1 MSANARTLRRHSR
14 ARRLATLL
22 ATVVELEA
30 KATDDCLE
38 LLDLL
43 MVTEL
48 LGKAERESVKEKA
61 RRHPRLARASAKLAT
76 AVEVLLGRRQR
87 RWRGARA

>member
-1 MSANARTLRRHSR
+1 VT
-14 ARRLATLL
+14 
-22 ATVVELEA
+22 LEA

-48 LGKAERESVKEKA
+48 LGKAERESVKEKG
-61 RRHPRLARASAKLAT
+61 PEEFQ
-76 AVEVLLGRRQR
+76 AVQVPDPNSGR
-87 RWRGARA
+87 WAIGTPCAPS